1 MICKILRRFVNTLT
15 VDDKYFRLNKDSLTE
30 PIRVRKSEKQKIF
43 HNFFF
48 FFTFLKSRLNYEH
61 FEKEMTLIADVFV

>member
-30 PIRVRKSEKQKIF
+30 PIWVRKSEKQKIF
-43 HNFFF
+43 HIFFF